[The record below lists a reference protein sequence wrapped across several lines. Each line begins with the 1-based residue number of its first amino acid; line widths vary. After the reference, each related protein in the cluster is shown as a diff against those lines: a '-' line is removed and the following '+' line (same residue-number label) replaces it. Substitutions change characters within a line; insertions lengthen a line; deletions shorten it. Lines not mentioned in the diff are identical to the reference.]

1 MLTKLQTRVFPLSY
15 LGILKSITVKANKTG
30 DTVNI
35 NYPDLKLV
43 VQNNQLCWFYESSD
57 GDLIMPIARR
67 NTIDKLFK
75 NEN

>member
-1 MLTKLQTRVFPLSY
+1 MISKLQARVFPLSC

-30 DTVNI
+30 DTVDI
-35 NYPDLKLV
+35 NYPDLKLI

-57 GDLIMPIARR
+57 GDLIMPIARQG
-67 NTIDKLFK
+67 TINKLFE